1 MRNLPSQIDLFYNVD
16 LARQLVQGQRHS
28 TSGSDV
34 EKQTMAVSD
43 QQPFL
48 APIKSDKHRE
58 IVDEA
63 LEIVEYY
70 GSVFCFEE
78 DSTTDPFQQSSS
90 TLGTFM
96 GPQDYKGTKPVQ
108 KCISFAAYDE
118 VIEIPHINDFS
129 DDEIKN
135 TWMSHQECQSMRK
148 EYTELVNRMD
158 EAPITDQK
166 IFSFCTR
173 GLESHTDL
181 YRTRRKA
188 YRRVMYDAMARV
200 LSTHENNTGGD
211 CLDAALLAEI
221 SKVCSASSVEA
232 AKANAA
238 WDQMQAIL

>member
-1 MRNLPSQIDLFYNVD
+1 MRNLPGQIDLFYNVD

-34 EKQTMAVSD
+34 KKQTMAVPH
-43 QQPFL
+43 QQPFV
-48 APIKSDKHRE
+48 APINFDELHDA
-58 IVDEA
+58 VDEA
-63 LEIVEYY
+63 LEIVEYE
-70 GSVFCFEE
+70 GSIFCFEE

-90 TLGTFM
+90 TLDTFM
-96 GPQDYKGTKPVQ
+96 GPQDYNDTKPVE

-135 TWMSHQECQSMRK
+135 TWMSHQQCQSMRK
-148 EYTELVNRMD
+148 EFAELVNRMD
-158 EAPITDQK
+158 EAHSTDQK

-181 YRTRRKA
+181 YSTRRKA
-188 YRRVMYDAMARV
+188 YRRVMYNAMARV
-200 LSTHENNTGGD
+200 LSRHENNTGGD
-211 CLDAALLAEI
+211 CLDAALAEI

-232 AKANAA
+232 AKKIAA
-238 WDQMQAIL
+238 WDHMQALC